1 VTVWDPTT
9 YLEFADERSRPF
21 VDLLSRVPA
30 AEPTVVVDLGC
41 GPGQLTASLADR
53 WPHAQIVGLDS
64 SPEMI
69 MQAAQLAGPQ
79 LRFQLQ
85 DLRDWRPETDVDVII
100 SNATLQWIPRHRDLL
115 PSLISSLATDGWLAF
130 QVPGNFDEPSHRLL
144 RQLSADPRYAPLL
157 TDVVWPATADAA
169 SYLDDLAGLGCSV
182 DAWETTYLHVLS
194 GPEPV
199 FRWISGTGARPAL
212 QALPEDRREQFVTE
226 YQELL
231 NKAYPTRPYGTV
243 LPFRRIFVVARRGT
257 IGSIIGQGLAVDR

>member
-1 VTVWDPTT
+1 VTVWDPDT

-30 AEPTVVVDLGC
+30 VEPTVVVDLGC

-85 DLRDWRPETDVDVII
+85 DLRDWRPETSVDVII
-100 SNATLQWIPRHRDLL
+100 SNATLQWIPEHRDLL
-115 PSLISSLATDGWLAF
+115 QSLVTSLASDGWLAF

-157 TDVVWPATADAA
+157 TDVAWPSAANAA
-169 SYLDDLAGLGCSV
+169 SYLDDLVRLGCSV
-182 DAWETTYLHVLS
+182 DAWETTYLHILS
-194 GPEPV
+194 GPHPV
-199 FRWISGTGARPAL
+199 FRWISGTGARPVL
-212 QALPEDRREQFVTE
+212 HALPEERRGQFISE

-231 NKAYPTRPYGTV
+231 NNAYPTRPYGTV

-257 IGSIIGQGLAVDR
+257 IGSTP

>member
-1 VTVWDPTT
+1 MTVWDPDT

-41 GPGQLTASLADR
+41 GPGRLTASLADR

-69 MQAAQLAGPQ
+69 MQAARLATPR

-85 DLRDWRPETDVDVII
+85 DLRDWRPETSVDVII
-100 SNATLQWIPRHRDLL
+100 SNATLQWIPGHRDLL
-115 PSLISSLATDGWLAF
+115 PSLVTSLAPDGWLAF

-157 TDVVWPATADAA
+157 TDVAWPSAANAA
-169 SYLDDLAGLGCSV
+169 SYLDDLVRLGCSV
-182 DAWETTYLHVLS
+182 DAWETTYLHILS
-194 GPEPV
+194 GPHPV
-199 FRWISGTGARPAL
+199 FRWISGTGARPVL
-212 QALPEDRREQFVTE
+212 QALPEDRRGQFISE

-231 NKAYPTRPYGTV
+231 NNAYPTRLYGTV

-257 IGSIIGQGLAVDR
+257 IGSIP